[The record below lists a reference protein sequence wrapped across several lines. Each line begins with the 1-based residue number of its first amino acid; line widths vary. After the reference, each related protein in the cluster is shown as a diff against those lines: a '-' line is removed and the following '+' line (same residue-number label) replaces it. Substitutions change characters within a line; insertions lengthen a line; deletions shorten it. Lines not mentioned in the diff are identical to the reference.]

1 MDVSVDLQDWVGRS
15 GNLGATGGPATQ
27 AEALVA

>member
-1 MDVSVDLQDWVGRS
+1 MDGSVDLQDWGGRS

-27 AEALVA
+27 AGTPVA